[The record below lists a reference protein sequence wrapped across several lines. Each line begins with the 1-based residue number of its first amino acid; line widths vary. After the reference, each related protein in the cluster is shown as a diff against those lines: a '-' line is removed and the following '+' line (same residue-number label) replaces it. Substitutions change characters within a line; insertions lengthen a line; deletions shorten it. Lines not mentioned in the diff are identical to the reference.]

1 MFVTYFNAGV
11 RAVDIHDPCNPRE
24 IASYVPATTE
34 RTDYRCVKINNENV
48 CNNAIQTNNV
58 DTDDRGYIYIVDR
71 ADTGVHVLRLTSD
84 ALKALEPR
92 AK

>member
-1 MFVTYFNAGV
+1 M
-11 RAVDIHDPCNPRE
+11 
-24 IASYVPATTE
+24 
-34 RTDYRCVKINNENV
+34 KINNENV

-58 DTDDRGYIYIVDR
+58 DTDDRGYVYIVDR
-71 ADTGVHVLRLTSD
+71 VDTGVHVLRLTGD